1 MSVWSKQDL
10 RNLNSRYLFSFVA
23 YPDFH
28 RDSWYFTGKAEAIT
42 TPELFVPGRA
52 STAALCLQNLA
63 TWWPKPD
70 HGPSPGVPWVR
81 KVSWEEE
88 IKVRVCVIVPP
99 RDVLT
104 ELDEIIHS
112 KHSFCRKCLFFFL
125 ISKIFCGKCPISTTI
140 LGFSL
145 RKKKLEKCALFL
157 ATEFGKIPKQS
168 QKPETPNCFGLWP
181 KSFHFLIA
189 RNQTFFSFYFF
200 NENPQTSAERNP
212 LR

>member
-1 MSVWSKQDL
+1 MCQTLNINAVCICPILCGAYVGLSSTNGPVGRWLWGILEDRNQHLHQPDPQAQMSVWSKQDL

-112 KHSFCRKCLFFFL
+112 KHSFCRKCLFFF
-125 ISKIFCGKCPISTTI
+125 F
-140 LGFSL
+140 
-145 RKKKLEKCALFL
+145 
-157 ATEFGKIPKQS
+157 
-168 QKPETPNCFGLWP
+168 
-181 KSFHFLIA
+181 
-189 RNQTFFSFYFF
+189 FF
-200 NENPQTSAERNP
+200 NTEHERQCAVWKI
-212 LR
+212 